1 MDPQTIANEPSF
13 RTVPVGVYG
22 DLFRTR
28 MAPLVGFGIRGMIW
42 YQGEQNSQYPTAFA
56 YRRYFESLIK
66 GYRQIWNMGDFP
78 FFYVQLANW
87 YPKQIKPMDTCAF
100 AEIRESQRLSL
111 TTRNTS
117 MASAIDIGE
126 AGTIHPH
133 NKRDVGLR
141 LALPAKALVYGMEME
156 YSGPLFES
164 MEIEGDKT
172 RIHFTHLGDGL
183 MTPNGA
189 PLKGFA
195 IAGSDKKF
203 VWGRAQIEKG
213 TVIVRSSEIAH
224 PVFVRYAFAFNPI
237 GNLYNSA
244 GLPASPFRSE
254 SEQLPQ
260 TQRLFEIPPISA
272 SPIANAWG
280 SSMTVF
286 DPIGRKIYGKR
297 TFGSDAEILDFARAL
312 SITSK
317 IYLIKMLS
325 EDGRAIQSRKMVNLG
340 SW

>member
-1 MDPQTIANEPSF
+1 
-13 RTVPVGVYG
+13 
-22 DLFRTR
+22 
-28 MAPLVGFGIRGMIW
+28 
-42 YQGEQNSQYPTAFA
+42 
-56 YRRYFESLIK
+56 
-66 GYRQIWNMGDFP
+66 MGDFP